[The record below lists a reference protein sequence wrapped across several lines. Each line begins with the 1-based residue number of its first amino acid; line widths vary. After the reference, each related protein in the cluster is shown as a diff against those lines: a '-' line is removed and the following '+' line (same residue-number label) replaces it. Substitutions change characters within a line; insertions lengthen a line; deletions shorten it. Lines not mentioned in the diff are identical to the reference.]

1 MYVLLIFIIDNGGLV
16 KISNFL
22 PMEVANRIYQTYENL
37 DESEWKLTEATENK
51 KENNIEHVFMSSRNF
66 PNHDAIFNIVRQL
79 KPQCESTFSAG
90 T

>member
-1 MYVLLIFIIDNGGLV
+1 MHYSDNNGLV

-22 PMEVANRIYQTYENL
+22 PIEVANRIYQTYENL
-37 DESEWKLTEATENK
+37 DDSEWKLTEATENK
-51 KENNIEHVFMSSRNF
+51 KENNIDHVFMSSRNF

-90 T
+90 KLPQVQ